1 MKLESKTLRPLTL
14 DSEGTYISVL
24 PTEISA
30 KEFMRIAEF
39 LPIEEPELDE
49 LHCTLIYSPE
59 NTLISPVA
67 VNARMYSAVIDDVK
81 FWKSASGKGY
91 VVVTL
96 TSPQL
101 MTRHKEWLNQGLIH
115 TYDDYTPHVTLAEDV
130 AFSTGLEFAMISAAE
145 AFKGKHVFFTD
156 ETLEGINKDYSLSQT
171 DAVVK
176 ELAFSESR
184 LRASVARLKATK
196 HKCIAC
202 GTLNATSICACTT
215 N

>member
-24 PTEISA
+24 PTEVSA
-30 KEFMRIAEF
+30 KEFMQIAKF
-39 LPIEEPELDE
+39 LPIEEPEMDE
-49 LHCTLIYSPE
+49 LHCTLIYSPGH
-59 NTLISPVA
+59 TLISPVA
-67 VNARMYSAVIDDVK
+67 DNARVFSGVIEDVK
-81 FWKSASGKGY
+81 FWKSKTGKGY

-115 TYDDYTPHVTLAEDV
+115 TYDDYSPHVTLAEDV
-130 AFSTGLEFAMISAAE
+130 TFSVGLEFAMISAAE

-156 ETLEGINKDYSLSQT
+156 ETLEGINKDYSINQT

-176 ELAFSESR
+176 EMAFSESR
-184 LRASVARLKATK
+184 LRATARLKATK
-196 HKCIAC
+196 HQCAAC
-202 GTLNATSICACTT
+202 GTLNATAVCACTT